1 MTLFFLSIW
10 CVDREFIDVVDYI
23 RLLLLSIHWQ
33 FQGLQWLCFRRR
45 FVDQLWHSVFDNSM
59 RQPWIYF
66 FYRFDALM
74 MNSLTLSITYFG
86 YHSVFID
93 YFKVYSDSVF
103 ATDLSIS
110 RDIAFFTIPCINH
123 DSIFAIDLMRPSW
136 IHWHCLSGGDNVW
149 RRRRLSSHL
158 LCQVLIRKLWLR
170 FRSRHLVLWSLG
182 TCESLGKGL
191 VV

>member
-1 MTLFFLSIW
+1 MSLPWLHFCYRFDVSFVNSLMLSIP
-10 CVDREFIDVVDYI
+10 CV
-23 RLLLLSIHWQ
+23 
-33 FQGLQWLCFRRR
+33 GC
-45 FVDQLWHSVFDNSM
+45 HSVFIDDFKFNMDSVSADDLWISRHIAFFYDSM
-59 RQPWIYF
+59 SLAWLYF
-66 FYRFDALM
+66 FYRFDASM

-110 RDIAFFTIPCINH
+110 RDITFFTIPCINH

-136 IHWHCLSGGDNVW
+136 IHWHYLSRGDNVW

-158 LCQVLIRKLWLR
+158 LC
-170 FRSRHLVLWSLG
+170 
-182 TCESLGKGL
+182 
-191 VV
+191 